1 MLDTRAMVRFQF
13 YTAYKVASQEM
24 EVKNI
29 QQATER
35 LHLQPNLKNIINFV
49 VYNASVRYTL
59 SIAAFDQIK
68 DPSSDY

>member
-1 MLDTRAMVRFQF
+1 MLDKRAMVRFQF

-35 LHLQPNLKNIINFV
+35 LHLQPSLKNIINFV
-49 VYNASVRYTL
+49 V
-59 SIAAFDQIK
+59 
-68 DPSSDY
+68 

>member
-1 MLDTRAMVRFQF
+1 MLDIHEHWLNLKL
-13 YTAYKVASQEM
+13 TAYKIAKEM

-29 QQATER
+29 QQATKR

-49 VYNASVRYTL
+49 VYNASVRYIL
-59 SIAAFDQIK
+59 SIEAFDQIK

>member
-1 MLDTRAMVRFQF
+1 
-13 YTAYKVASQEM
+13 M

-35 LHLQPNLKNIINFV
+35 LHLQPSLKNIINFV
-49 VYNASVRYTL
+49 VLNASVRYTL